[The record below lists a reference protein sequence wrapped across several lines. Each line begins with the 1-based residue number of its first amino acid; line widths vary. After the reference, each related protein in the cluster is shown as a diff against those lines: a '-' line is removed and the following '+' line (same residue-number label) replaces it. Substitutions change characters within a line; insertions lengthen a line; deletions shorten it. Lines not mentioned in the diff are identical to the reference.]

1 MANHNFAKSWFWIV
15 VWLQA
20 LFLIF
25 WAPREHLSLIQTQ
38 RQKVKS
44 FGFFWHL
51 IVIPILS
58 LCSPQYFC
66 FKLSKFDWIGENNTK
81 VKEGRQE
88 CHVHRLLKFLS
99 YIPNPQI
106 LDSSKSHIITDLSC
120 FCKCFKTVLI
130 DFIVL
135 IVQFLVYAN
144 QKLPITSNYGTYLL

>member
-1 MANHNFAKSWFWIV
+1 MDCSLAPGSVPDFLGTQRAFEFDPNTETEGEV
-15 VWLQA
+15 VW
-20 LFLIF
+20 
-25 WAPREHLSLIQTQ
+25 
-38 RQKVKS
+38 V
-44 FGFFWHL
+44 FWHL

-120 FCKCFKTVLI
+120 FCKCFTTVLI